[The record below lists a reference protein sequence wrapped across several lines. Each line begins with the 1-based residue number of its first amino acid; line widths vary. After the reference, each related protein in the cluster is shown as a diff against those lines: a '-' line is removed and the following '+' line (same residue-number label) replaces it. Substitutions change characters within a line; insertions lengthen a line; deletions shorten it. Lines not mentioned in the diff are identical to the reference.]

1 MKRLARF
8 LVDNRKFLFIVSV
21 LAAFCCG
28 IMIPFVN
35 VNSDMTKY
43 LPDDSPMKKGIE
55 VLTDSFDGMN
65 ISVGEVR
72 VMFRNLPEAYKPATV
87 DALMAFDGVDAVDY
101 VADSPDYDNGE
112 YTLYKLAV
120 ANSVNQKRLARAIK
134 LEFGKNVIVE
144 TGQDGSTPSLATIL
158 IAFGLLLLILFFMCS
173 SWLEPVLFLLTIGFA
188 VVFNIGTNA
197 LLDSVSVT
205 TNSIVAILQLV
216 LSIDFSIILMN
227 RFRQEVGNGGT
238 REEAMIRAI
247 RRAAPSIMS
256 SAFTT
261 IVGLLMLVFMK
272 LKIGMDMGIV
282 LAKGVLCSLVVIFT
296 VLPAL
301 VLRFYAAIEKSH
313 KKVRLLPTNW
323 LAAFSMKSRYALAVA
338 ALAIFA
344 VAFIFHYRTVIS
356 FSTKGESEIDK
367 VFPQKNAII
376 LAYSNEDEAAMTVVA
391 DSVMAYPEVE
401 SFNSY
406 PTLLLQKCT
415 AGQMASK
422 LASLSAQAGV
432 GNMLDGVGLPAED
445 LLKVIYYAST
455 GADAALELEV
465 GQLVKFLSAQV
476 GTSDLFRKYV
486 DEKTASQL
494 PLLEKLTDPVAT
506 SKPLSAAEMASLLG
520 TGRASISTA
529 YSLLGH
535 SGGKMSLRQFVS
547 ELNRD
552 LFSSVPAA
560 QEPAAP
566 DAGVPSEGSIH
577 QSGTAV
583 PSEPVAVQE
592 TPSEHPSA
600 VSGEIRMSIS
610 EFSEFLTSSG
620 DKSEGTALLASF
632 TSPATNHK
640 ALSSDDMASFF
651 EMKASQTSIIYRLYG
666 QSHKSKSQALSP
678 YEFVHYLNTDITK
691 RKMFASYFEEWQ
703 LKRLQTIEK
712 LMTLADANAPKTA
725 AAMAS
730 DLSSLG
736 FTAESV
742 GRIYALSRPAEDGS
756 AGGED
761 VKDAL
766 AAVTAVTASAVA
778 APQSASG
785 TSGAPGASAAPD
797 VPSFDP
803 SLISQL
809 PRLKKILDISAAGK
823 TYDAGRMARN
833 FNSLGAGLDDGMMDL
848 LYLFYGSVNDYNP
861 ETVMTV
867 KSFTEYLSDTV
878 VEDPRFS
885 SFIDASTK
893 DTVRDMRGQLDSSVG
908 MLRGDGYSIAAILTH
923 FPDESVRTNAFIDN
937 LRGICDGNCNED
949 CYLIGE
955 SVMFNEMKNGFDKEM
970 LLVTILTVLAIF
982 LIVAISFKSVMIPAF
997 LVMVVMSAVYI
1008 NVIVSGANGNTML
1021 YLAYL
1026 IVQSILMGATI
1037 DYGILFANYYREK
1050 RQDFDVAEALREA
1063 YKGSIHTIMTSGLIM
1078 IVAPG
1083 AMSLLVDDVAISA
1096 IVGCLSVG
1104 AMAAVVL
1111 ILCVLPGLLAAFDR
1125 IVCRSFRKRP

>member
-1 MKRLARF
+1 MKKLAGF
-8 LVDNRKFLFIVSV
+8 LVENRKFLFIVSV

-72 VMFRNLPEAYKPATV
+72 VMFRNLHEAYKPATV

-101 VADSPDYDNGE
+101 IADSPDYDNGE

-134 LEFGKNVIVE
+134 MELGNDVIVE

-173 SWLEPVLFLLTIGFA
+173 SWLEPVLFLVTIGFA

-197 LLDSVSVT
+197 LFDSVSVT

-238 REEAMIRAI
+238 NEEAMARAI

-272 LKIGMDMGIV
+272 LKIGMDMGVV

-296 VLPAL
+296 VLPFL
-301 VLRFYAAIEKSH
+301 VLRCYGAIEKSR

-323 LAAFSMKSRYALAVA
+323 LATFSMKSRYVLAVA

-344 VAFIFHYRTVIS
+344 TAFIFHHRTVIS

-367 VFPQKNAII
+367 VFPQKNAVI
-376 LAYSNEDEAAMTVVA
+376 LAYSNADEDAMNIIA

-415 AGQMASK
+415 ASQMAAK
-422 LASLSAQAGV
+422 IADLSAQAGAD
-432 GNMLDGVGLPAED
+432 NMLEGTGLPAED
-445 LLKVIYYAST
+445 LLRLVYYAST
-455 GADAALELEV
+455 GADAQLRLEV
-465 GQLVKFLSAQV
+465 GELVKLLSEQAE
-476 GTSDLFRKYV
+476 TSPLFRQYM
-486 DEKTASQL
+486 DDKTASQL
-494 PLLEKLTDPVAT
+494 PLLVKLTDPVET

-520 TGRASISTA
+520 ASRSSISTA

-535 SGGKMSLRQFVS
+535 SGGRMSLRQFVS
-547 ELNRD
+547 ALNKD
-552 LFSSVPAA
+552 LFAAVGQEQQPVDEKQSVEEQPSSGALSGGGDMSAGEDIAA
-560 QEPAAP
+560 SPDSAP
-566 DAGVPSEGSIH
+566 V
-577 QSGTAV
+577 V
-583 PSEPVAVQE
+583 
-592 TPSEHPSA
+592 
-600 VSGEIRMSIS
+600 MSLS
-610 EFSEFLTSSG
+610 EFRDFLTSSG
-620 DKSEGTALLASF
+620 DSSESTGLLVQF
-632 TSPATNHK
+632 TSPGINHK
-640 ALSSDDMASFF
+640 AVPSDEMAAFFDM
-651 EMKASQTSIIYRLYG
+651 KPSQASIIYKLYG
-666 QSHKSKSQALSP
+666 QSGKTKASTMSP
-678 YEFVHYLNTDITK
+678 YEFVHYLNTDITQ
-691 RKMFASYFEEWQ
+691 RKMFASYFEDWQ
-703 LKRLQTIEK
+703 LARLKTIEK
-712 LMTLADANAPKTA
+712 LMLLADSDAPKTA
-725 AAMAS
+725 SAMAS
-730 DLSSLG
+730 DLSGLG
-736 FTAESV
+736 YTPESV
-742 GRIYALSRPAEDGS
+742 ENIYALSHPSEGESTDS
-756 AGGED
+756 ASLKE
-761 VKDAL
+761 
-766 AAVTAVTASAVA
+766 AVA
-778 APQSASG
+778 AATATTSAPVQPEAERASTSAS
-785 TSGAPGASAAPD
+785 ASSSPD
-797 VPSFDP
+797 ISFDP
-803 SLISQL
+803 SLITQL

-823 TYDAGRMARN
+823 TYDSGQMARN
-833 FNSLGAGLDDGMMDL
+833 FSSLGAKVDEGMMEL
-848 LYLFYGSVNDYNP
+848 LYLYYGSINDYDP
-861 ETVMTV
+861 ATVMTV
-867 KSFTEYLSDTV
+867 KSLAEYLSGTV
-878 VEDPRFS
+878 IEDPRFS
-885 SFIDASTK
+885 PFIDEDMK
-893 DTVRDMRGQLDSSVG
+893 DAIRGMKGQLDSNVG
-908 MLRGDGYSIAAILTH
+908 LLVGKDYSIAAILTH
-923 FPDESVRTNAFIDN
+923 FPDESDRTNGFIDN
-937 LRGICDGNCNED
+937 LRRVCGENCGDD

-955 SVMFNEMKNGFDKEM
+955 SVMFNEMKNGFDREM

-982 LIVAISFKSVMIPAF
+982 LIVAISFKSVMVPLF

-1008 NVIVSGANGNTML
+1008 NVIVSGANGHTML

-1050 RQDFDVAEALREA
+1050 RHDLDVADALREA
-1063 YKGSIHTIMTSGLIM
+1063 YRGSIHTIMTSGLIM

-1104 AMAAVVL
+1104 AIAAVVL

-1125 IVCRSFRKRP
+1125 IVCRSYRKR